1 MSVCQHDGS
10 DSMDTAHELAQHPK
24 TGPPDSG
31 PGGAVALRAEP
42 DGLKQTAGAI
52 RVAAGKGS
60 KDSRNDDGRN
70 RRGSSDLADTLGEL
84 AMSNVEQEN
93 NLPLGLDVGTS
104 RIVVARSMDRTHQS
118 QYESQLNAFI
128 TMPYSKLAESLLQ
141 REGVFHEVSG
151 GELVVTG
158 NDAQKFAEVF
168 HVETR
173 RPMLGGV
180 LNPQEPHSLAVL
192 RSIIARVVGKA
203 GVAGRKIFFSIPA
216 PCLGGDPAIA
226 YHEASIQ
233 QILKQLGYDAQPI
246 QEGLAVVFGEMSS
259 SNYTGIGISCGSG
272 LCNVCLAVLSVP
284 VINFAIPK
292 AGDFIDAQAA
302 AVTGELAT
310 RMRVQKELNFAVNG
324 LSADRVQNAL
334 TVYYDDVIQTLAN
347 TLRSTISS
355 TQRLPKLDQSVPIVL
370 SGGTTIPKGFLK
382 RFTTALRA
390 EDFPIKISEIRVAE
404 DPLNSTARGAL
415 MAALC

>member
-1 MSVCQHDGS
+1 MTDYEQEGPVSVE
-10 DSMDTAHELAQHPK
+10 TACKLAQDRR
-24 TGPPDSG
+24 TGPRDIR
-31 PGGAVALRAEP
+31 PGGAVAPRAER
-42 DGLKQTAGAI
+42 DGI
-52 RVAAGKGS
+52 RVVAGKGN
-60 KDSRNDDGRN
+60 KESRGN
-70 RRGSSDLADTLGEL
+70 RGGSAGPANTLGEL

-93 NLPLGLDVGTS
+93 SLPLGLDVGTS
-104 RIVVARSMDRTHQS
+104 RIVVARSMDRANQS
-118 QYESQLNAFI
+118 AYESQLNAFI

-141 REGVFHEVSG
+141 REGVFHEVYG

-158 NDAQKFAEVF
+158 NDAQKFAEIF

-173 RPMLGGV
+173 RPMLGGL
-180 LNPQEPHSLAVL
+180 LNPQEPHSLAVM
-192 RSIIARVVGKA
+192 RSLITRVVGPA
-203 GVAGRKIFFSIPA
+203 GAAGRKIFFSVPSSIP
-216 PCLGGDPAIA
+216 GNDSAIA

-233 QILKQLGYDAQPI
+233 QILKQLGFDSQPI

-284 VINFAIPK
+284 VINFAVPK

-310 RMRVQKELNFAVNG
+310 RMRVKKESGFTMNG
-324 LSADRVQNAL
+324 LSGDRVQNAL

-370 SGGTTIPKGFLK
+370 SGGTVMPKGFLE
-382 RFTTALRA
+382 RFTTALRV

>member
-1 MSVCQHDGS
+1 
-10 DSMDTAHELAQHPK
+10 
-24 TGPPDSG
+24 
-31 PGGAVALRAEP
+31 
-42 DGLKQTAGAI
+42 
-52 RVAAGKGS
+52 
-60 KDSRNDDGRN
+60 
-70 RRGSSDLADTLGEL
+70 
-84 AMSNVEQEN
+84 MSNGKQEN

-104 RIVVARSMDRTHQS
+104 RIVVARSTDRAHES

-128 TMPYSKLAESLLQ
+128 TMPYSKLAESLLE
-141 REGVFHEVSG
+141 REGVFHEVYG
-151 GELVVTG
+151 DELVVSG
-158 NDAQKFAEVF
+158 NDAQRFAEVF

-173 RPMLGGV
+173 RPMLKGV
-180 LNPQEPHSLAVL
+180 LNPQEPHSLRAM
-192 RSIIARVVGKA
+192 RSIITRLVGKA
-203 GVAGRKIFFSIPA
+203 GTTGRKIFFSIPA
-216 PCLGGDPAIA
+216 PCVEDDPTIA

-233 QILKQLGYDAQPI
+233 QILKELGFEAHPI
-246 QEGLAVVFGEMSS
+246 REGLAVVFGEMSS

-292 AGDFIDAQAA
+292 AGDFIDTHAA

-310 RMRVQKELNFAVNG
+310 RMRVQKELNFVVNG
-324 LSADRVQNAL
+324 LSGDRVQNAL

-355 TQRLPKLDQSVPIVL
+355 TQRLPKLEQSVPIVL
-370 SGGTTIPKGFLK
+370 SGGTALPKGFLK
-382 RFTTALRA
+382 RFTTALKA
-390 EDFPIKISEIRVAE
+390 EDFPIKISEVRVAA

>member
-1 MSVCQHDGS
+1 
-10 DSMDTAHELAQHPK
+10 
-24 TGPPDSG
+24 
-31 PGGAVALRAEP
+31 
-42 DGLKQTAGAI
+42 
-52 RVAAGKGS
+52 
-60 KDSRNDDGRN
+60 
-70 RRGSSDLADTLGEL
+70 
-84 AMSNVEQEN
+84 MSNNEQDN
-93 NLPLGLDVGTS
+93 NMPLGLDVGTS

-118 QYESQLNAFI
+118 QFESELNAFI
-128 TMPYSKLAESLLQ
+128 TMPYSKLAQSLLE
-141 REGVFHEVSG
+141 RESVFHEVFG

-158 NDAQKFAEVF
+158 NDAQRFAEVF

-173 RPMLGGV
+173 RPMRRGV
-180 LNPQEPHSLAVL
+180 LNAQEPHSLPVM
-192 RSIIARVVGKA
+192 RSIITRLVGKA
-203 GVAGRKIFFSIPA
+203 GAQGRKIFFSVPA
-216 PCLGGDPAIA
+216 PCGEGDGAIA

-233 QILKQLGYDAQPI
+233 QILKQLGFEAKPI
-246 QEGLAVVFGEMSS
+246 AEGLAVVFGEMSG

-272 LCNVCLAVLSVP
+272 LCNVCFAVLSVP
-284 VINFAIPK
+284 VIDFSVAK

-324 LSADRVQNAL
+324 LSGDRVQNAL

-347 TLRSTISS
+347 TLRTTISS

-370 SGGTTIPKGFLK
+370 SGGTAIPKGFLK
-382 RFTTALRA
+382 RFTTALHA
-390 EDFPIKISEIRVAE
+390 EDFPIKISEVRVAD